1 MPDDPTPD
9 PTPDDPP
16 ADPAPT
22 PPADDLGDSG
32 KRALEAERKAARA
45 AERKAKELE
54 RRLAELEA
62 ANQTESEKAIAA
74 ARAEGRT
81 EALSTANAR
90 IVAAEIKSA
99 ASGVLANPDLAV
111 RLIDASEFEV
121 DEDGNPDTKAIKAE
135 VQRLVKDEPYL
146 AAGAKPA
153 PLPGGGATPS
163 QGSTMDDAL
172 RAAVRGGGG
181 RL

>member
-1 MPDDPTPD
+1 MPDDVAV
-9 PTPDDPP
+9 DDPP
-16 ADPAPT
+16 ADAPVVE
-22 PPADDLGDSG
+22 PEPADDGLGDAG
-32 KRALEAERKAARA
+32 KRAIESERKAARA

-54 RRLAELEA
+54 KRLAEIES

-81 EALSTANAR
+81 EALSVANTR
-90 IVAAEIKSA
+90 IVSAEIKSA

-111 RLIDASEFEV
+111 RLIDASQFEV
-121 DEDGNPDTKAIKAE
+121 DEDGNVDTRAIAAE

-163 QGSTMDDAL
+163 QGSSMDDAL
-172 RAAVRGGGG
+172 RAAARGGGG

>member
-1 MPDDPTPD
+1 MADDVAVD
-9 PTPDDPP
+9 VP
-16 ADPAPT
+16 ADEPT
-22 PPADDLGDSG
+22 AEPDASVDDGLGDAG

-45 AERKAKELE
+45 AERKAKDLE
-54 RRLAELEA
+54 KRLAEFEA
-62 ANQTESEKAIAA
+62 ATQTESEKAIAA

-81 EALSTANAR
+81 EALSTANKW
-90 IVAAEIKSA
+90 IIGAAIKAA

-111 RLIDASEFEV
+111 RLIDASQFEV
-121 DEDGNPDTKAIKAE
+121 DEDGNPDTRAIAAE
-135 VQRLVKDEPYL
+135 VQRLVSDEPYL

-163 QGSTMDDAL
+163 QGSSMDDAL